1 MTKIYFSLLCLL
13 FASGVFAQQTDYYEE
28 PTARET
34 AQNELSANA
43 FNVLVFGAL
52 DLGYERIL
60 SDHNSISV
68 DLFTKLLN
76 KNEGEDFD
84 LSEAYAK
91 DFSLTTRFKF
101 FFNEDYSAWGFYAEG
116 FAMLSSG
123 ENKKKVELTDTE
135 GETYTEERY
144 LDYTDFAIGVGAG
157 YKYAAKQGFVID
169 LSFGLGRNLFH
180 KDSPDLVILPAVN
193 VGYRF

>member
-1 MTKIYFSLLCLL
+1 MKKIYFSAICFL
-13 FASGVFAQQTDYYEE
+13 FTSGLFAQQNGYYEE

-43 FNVLVFGAL
+43 FNVLIFGAL

-60 SDHNSISV
+60 SDHNSIAI

-91 DFSLTTRFKF
+91 DFSLTTKFKF
-101 FFNEDYSAWGFYAEG
+101 FFTEDNTAWGFYAEG
-116 FAMLSSG
+116 FGMLSSG
-123 ENKKKVELTDTE
+123 ENKKKVEMTDPE
-135 GETYTEERY
+135 GETYTEEMY

-157 YKYAAKQGFVID
+157 YKYVAKQGFVID